1 MCSREEAARGF
12 LLGEGCVQ
20 PPAFLHGSSRFGSRS
35 TAQVPGSPCLQRML
49 LLLLLSSPG
58 RNQAQLQAICW
69 GASSLGGQHRLEKQ
83 ICGLEKQKALKLE
96 ELRGKAE
103 RSHPVPGMCPKSQH
117 QPQAGALCVGVA
129 SGGRAA
135 AASPTG
141 QSWAVHGIIM
151 SLEGSYRTPFATPIS
166 TAAALPCRSRT
177 ATELAATVIH
187 QFWCIIMS
195 KADLW
200 FYRLKMSKIVMALR
214 QQYGWLEVLGFLR
227 DWGSD
232 V

>member
-117 QPQAGALCVGVA
+117 QPQAGALCMGVA

-135 AASPTG
+135 AAWTDPG
-141 QSWAVHGIIM
+141 CPWDH
-151 SLEGSYRTPFATPIS
+151 
-166 TAAALPCRSRT
+166 
-177 ATELAATVIH
+177 H
-187 QFWCIIMS
+187 
-195 KADLW
+195 
-200 FYRLKMSKIVMALR
+200 
-214 QQYGWLEVLGFLR
+214 VLGRELSNPICYSNFHCSCTDLQK
-227 DWGSD
+227 
-232 V
+232 

>member
-1 MCSREEAARGF
+1 MI
-12 LLGEGCVQ
+12 
-20 PPAFLHGSSRFGSRS
+20 
-35 TAQVPGSPCLQRML
+35 T
-49 LLLLLSSPG
+49 SSPRDMPQISAPATG
-58 RNQAQLQAICW
+58 RCPLR
-69 GASSLGGQHRLEKQ
+69 GGGQW
-83 ICGLEKQKALKLE
+83 
-96 ELRGKAE
+96 
-103 RSHPVPGMCPKSQH
+103 
-117 QPQAGALCVGVA
+117 
-129 SGGRAA
+129 GGAA

-141 QSWAVHGIIM
+141 QIQAVHGIIM

-177 ATELAATVIH
+177 ATELAATVIN

-195 KADLW
+195 KGDLW